1 MKNNDDILKYLREK
15 GENLEIPKALEPEQM
30 RKRLK
35 QQLAQSSAKKQ
46 KRRFANQKGMAIAAS
61 ICLVLLGGFGIALWQ
76 NQPNN
81 ELPTELAA
89 EKEQIQEET
98 VLLETAELGIE
109 YPKIRYEDIYAS
121 MSSTW
126 EKMNY
131 VSRGETPAGEMNEA
145 GAEIAVEESAPVAD
159 LAAKQEMSINAAAS
173 DDYGKTN
180 VQTIGVDEGDI
191 VKNDGRYLYQ
201 KIRVKDNGHRS

>member
-1 MKNNDDILKYLREK
+1 MKNNDDILKYLREE
-15 GENLEIPKALEPEQM
+15 GENLEIPKSLEPEQM

-61 ICLVLLGGFGIALWQ
+61 ICLVLLGAFGIALWQ

-89 EKEQIQEET
+89 EKEQIQEEK

-109 YPKIRYEDIYAS
+109 YPEISYEDIYAS

-131 VSRGETPAGEMNEA
+131 VSRG
-145 GAEIAVEESAPVAD
+145 
-159 LAAKQEMSINAAAS
+159 
-173 DDYGKTN
+173 
-180 VQTIGVDEGDI
+180 
-191 VKNDGRYLYQ
+191 
-201 KIRVKDNGHRS
+201 